1 MNSFRDQVYSLQ
13 LSCEKLE
20 TYIEE
25 IKEIK
30 GSTISQQK
38 EFLMDIML
46 IEKEIENHN
55 REMGVLRKHFNEAKL
70 LIDNPLIDN
79 TKIKILLLIH
89 YLKQTNYQEPLVPT

>member
-30 GSTISQQK
+30 SSTISQQK
-38 EFLMDIML
+38 EFLMNIML

-55 REMGVLRKHFNEAKL
+55 RETGVLRKHFNEAKL

-79 TKIKILLLIH
+79 TKI
-89 YLKQTNYQEPLVPT
+89 